1 MREDELSRLGR
12 EVGRAVRNVLNSKDF
27 DDLRTSIDSAVR
39 NIGRTPGSQPPPF
52 GQEPFRDSYS
62 PPGPDR
68 SGQWQPGSQQVPPNQ
83 GQWQAPPRQNQWQ
96 GASQRWQSRNPAGQQ
111 PFRPYT
117 PPTMNRQY
125 RATYRA
131 KGPSDTGTLMMVLGI
146 IFTILFSF
154 AIVNTVF
161 QFIGGG
167 LESLAELASLF
178 LLLTGSIVLLCV
190 GKSKR
195 DWIKRFRAYAAKLQ
209 GRNFATV
216 KELSEAVGL
225 PEEYVA
231 RDLQKMIEKRLFP
244 QGHMDEKKTSIMTD
258 QETYAQYLKTQENL
272 KKRQE
277 EERKEKELWE
287 KDPEAAALHEMLVE
301 GARYREEIRQANDA
315 IPGEIISQKL
325 DRLENVT
332 TKIFEYVEKHPKK
345 QPEIRKFMSYYLPIT
360 LKLVGAYRDFDAQP
374 VQGENIISAKKEIED
389 TLDTINLAFENLLD
403 GLFEDVAMDISTD
416 ISVLETMLAQ
426 EGLTEEKFGSGE
438 K

>member
-1 MREDELSRLGR
+1 
-12 EVGRAVRNVLNSKDF
+12 
-27 DDLRTSIDSAVR
+27 
-39 NIGRTPGSQPPPF
+39 
-52 GQEPFRDSYS
+52 
-62 PPGPDR
+62 
-68 SGQWQPGSQQVPPNQ
+68 
-83 GQWQAPPRQNQWQ
+83 
-96 GASQRWQSRNPAGQQ
+96 
-111 PFRPYT
+111 
-117 PPTMNRQY
+117 MNRQY

-178 LLLTGSIVLLCV
+178 LLLIGSIVLLCV

-244 QGHMDEKKTSIMTD
+244 QGHMDEKKTCIMTD